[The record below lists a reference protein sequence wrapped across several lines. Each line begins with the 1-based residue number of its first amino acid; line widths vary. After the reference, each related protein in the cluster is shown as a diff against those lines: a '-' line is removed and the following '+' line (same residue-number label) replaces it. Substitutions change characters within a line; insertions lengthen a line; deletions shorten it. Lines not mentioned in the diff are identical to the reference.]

1 MKIRYNVTGD
11 RRKELVKAISG
22 ITGAKAVYKFMPT
35 CNYEIDYFTVTK
47 DGTLLFD
54 DRADS
59 EEVERVLE
67 GIAAA
72 GFAREVPVETTEEPE
87 EAAQEENVGLTI
99 AVPLDK
105 VQVRNLTKLLDAKG
119 SLIKKALGID
129 DLRFE
134 LQEDRVAFPWFAE
147 PQPEEATAYTHF
159 IAALCRMSKD
169 AKRIT
174 AKEKPVDNEKYAFR
188 CFLLRLG
195 FIGDAYKTD
204 RKILLRNLSGSS
216 AFKSGKAGKD
226 SEAALIEWEK
236 REQHFPFPF
245 SRGQTTAYNAWKESK
260 ANGLEIVECR
270 DLPWEKDF
278 PDFIETLREARIEAI
293 LVTDSAF
300 SNKRYTYLFEEAGCI
315 IVGHQMFVRHEKRS
329 TGIENVDTTGIL
341 VVIDGESVKAVDS
354 DD

>member
-1 MKIRYNVTGD
+1 MEIRYNVTGD
-11 RRKELVKAISG
+11 RRKELVKVISS

-67 GIAAA
+67 GIVTA
-72 GFAREVPVETTEEPE
+72 GFACEAPVETTEEPE
-87 EAAQEENVGLTI
+87 ETAQEENVGLTI

-105 VQVRNLTKLLDAKG
+105 VQVGNLTKLLDAKG

-129 DLRFE
+129 DLGFE
-134 LQEDRVAFPWFAE
+134 LQEDRIAFPWFNE
-147 PQPEEATAYTHF
+147 PQPEEATAYAHF

-216 AFKSGKAGKD
+216 AFKSGKAG
-226 SEAALIEWEK
+226 
-236 REQHFPFPF
+236 
-245 SRGQTTAYNAWKESK
+245 
-260 ANGLEIVECR
+260 VE
-270 DLPWEKDF
+270 
-278 PDFIETLREARIEAI
+278 
-293 LVTDSAF
+293 
-300 SNKRYTYLFEEAGCI
+300 G
-315 IVGHQMFVRHEKRS
+315 
-329 TGIENVDTTGIL
+329 
-341 VVIDGESVKAVDS
+341 
-354 DD
+354 

>member
-1 MKIRYNVTGD
+1 MEIRYNVTGD
-11 RRKELVKAISG
+11 RRKELVKIISG

-59 EEVERVLE
+59 EEAERVLD

-72 GFAREVPVETTEEPE
+72 GFACEAPVKTTEEPE
-87 EAAQEENVGLTI
+87 KAAQEEDVGLTI

-105 VQVRNLTKLLDAKG
+105 VQVGNLTKLLDAKG

-147 PQPEEATAYTHF
+147 LQPEEATAYTHF

-216 AFKSGKAGKD
+216 AFKSGA
-226 SEAALIEWEK
+226 K
-236 REQHFPFPF
+236 RTE
-245 SRGQTTAYNAWKESK
+245 
-260 ANGLEIVECR
+260 
-270 DLPWEKDF
+270 
-278 PDFIETLREARIEAI
+278 
-293 LVTDSAF
+293 VTD
-300 SNKRYTYLFEEAGCI
+300 
-315 IVGHQMFVRHEKRS
+315 
-329 TGIENVDTTGIL
+329 D
-341 VVIDGESVKAVDS
+341 AVS
-354 DD
+354 E

>member
-1 MKIRYNVTGD
+1 MEIRYNVTGD
-11 RRKELVKAISG
+11 RRKELVKVISG

-59 EEVERVLE
+59 EEVEQVLE

-72 GFAREVPVETTEEPE
+72 GFECEAPAEAAEPE
-87 EAAQEENVGLTI
+87 KTAQEESVGLTI
-99 AVPLDK
+99 EVPLDK
-105 VQVRNLTKLLDAKG
+105 VQVGNLTKLLDAKG

-134 LQEDRVAFPWFAE
+134 IQEDRIAFPWFTE

-169 AKRIT
+169 TKRIT

-195 FIGDAYKTD
+195 FIGNAYKTD

-216 AFKSGKAGKD
+216 AFKSGA
-226 SEAALIEWEK
+226 K
-236 REQHFPFPF
+236 RTE
-245 SRGQTTAYNAWKESK
+245 
-260 ANGLEIVECR
+260 
-270 DLPWEKDF
+270 
-278 PDFIETLREARIEAI
+278 
-293 LVTDSAF
+293 VTD
-300 SNKRYTYLFEEAGCI
+300 
-315 IVGHQMFVRHEKRS
+315 
-329 TGIENVDTTGIL
+329 D
-341 VVIDGESVKAVDS
+341 AVS
-354 DD
+354 E

>member
-1 MKIRYNVTGD
+1 MEIKYNVTGD
-11 RRKELVKAISG
+11 QRKELVKSISG
-22 ITGAKAVYKFMPT
+22 ITGVKAVYKFMPT

-72 GFAREVPVETTEEPE
+72 GFACEAPVEMTEEPE
-87 EAAQEENVGLTI
+87 EAAQEEDVGLTI

-105 VQVRNLTKLLDAKG
+105 VQVGNLTKLLDAKG

-134 LQEDRVAFPWFAE
+134 LLEDRIAFPWFSE
-147 PQPEEATAYTHF
+147 PQPEETTYTHF
-159 IAALCRMSKD
+159 IAALCQMSRD

-195 FIGDAYKTD
+195 FIGNAYKAD

-216 AFKSGKAGKD
+216 AFKSGKVGVAG
-226 SEAALIEWEK
+226 
-236 REQHFPFPF
+236 
-245 SRGQTTAYNAWKESK
+245 
-260 ANGLEIVECR
+260 
-270 DLPWEKDF
+270 
-278 PDFIETLREARIEAI
+278 
-293 LVTDSAF
+293 
-300 SNKRYTYLFEEAGCI
+300 
-315 IVGHQMFVRHEKRS
+315 
-329 TGIENVDTTGIL
+329 
-341 VVIDGESVKAVDS
+341 
-354 DD
+354 

>member
-1 MKIRYNVTGD
+1 MEIKYNVTGD
-11 RRKELVKAISG
+11 QRKELVKSISG
-22 ITGAKAVYKFMPT
+22 ITGVKAVYKFMPT

-47 DGTLLFD
+47 NGTLLFD

-72 GFAREVPVETTEEPE
+72 GFACEAPLETTEEPE
-87 EAAQEENVGLTI
+87 EAAQEEDVGLTI

-105 VQVRNLTKLLDAKG
+105 VQVGNLTKLLDAKG

-216 AFKSGKAGKD
+216 AFKSGA
-226 SEAALIEWEK
+226 K
-236 REQHFPFPF
+236 RTE
-245 SRGQTTAYNAWKESK
+245 
-260 ANGLEIVECR
+260 
-270 DLPWEKDF
+270 
-278 PDFIETLREARIEAI
+278 
-293 LVTDSAF
+293 VTD
-300 SNKRYTYLFEEAGCI
+300 
-315 IVGHQMFVRHEKRS
+315 
-329 TGIENVDTTGIL
+329 D
-341 VVIDGESVKAVDS
+341 AVS
-354 DD
+354 E

>member
-1 MKIRYNVTGD
+1 MEIKYNVTGD
-11 RRKELVKAISG
+11 RRKELVKTISG
-22 ITGAKAVYKFMPT
+22 ITEVKAVYKFMPT
-35 CNYEIDYFTVTK
+35 CNYEIDHFTVTK

-72 GFAREVPVETTEEPE
+72 GFACEAPEKTTEEPE
-87 EAAQEENVGLTI
+87 EAAQEEDVGLTI

-105 VQVRNLTKLLDAKG
+105 VQVGNLTKLLDAKG

-134 LQEDRVAFPWFAE
+134 LQEDRITFPWFAE

-216 AFKSGKAGKD
+216 AFKSGA
-226 SEAALIEWEK
+226 K
-236 REQHFPFPF
+236 RME
-245 SRGQTTAYNAWKESK
+245 
-260 ANGLEIVECR
+260 
-270 DLPWEKDF
+270 
-278 PDFIETLREARIEAI
+278 
-293 LVTDSAF
+293 VTD
-300 SNKRYTYLFEEAGCI
+300 
-315 IVGHQMFVRHEKRS
+315 
-329 TGIENVDTTGIL
+329 D
-341 VVIDGESVKAVDS
+341 AVS
-354 DD
+354 E

>member
-1 MKIRYNVTGD
+1 MEIRYNVTGD
-11 RRKELVKAISG
+11 RRKELVKVISG

-47 DGTLLFD
+47 NGTLLFD

-72 GFAREVPVETTEEPE
+72 GFACEAPVETTEEPE
-87 EAAQEENVGLTI
+87 EAAQEEDVGLTI

-105 VQVRNLTKLLDAKG
+105 VQVGNLTKLLDAKG

-159 IAALCRMSKD
+159 IAALCQMSKD

-216 AFKSGKAGKD
+216 AFKSGA
-226 SEAALIEWEK
+226 K
-236 REQHFPFPF
+236 RTE
-245 SRGQTTAYNAWKESK
+245 
-260 ANGLEIVECR
+260 
-270 DLPWEKDF
+270 
-278 PDFIETLREARIEAI
+278 
-293 LVTDSAF
+293 VTD
-300 SNKRYTYLFEEAGCI
+300 
-315 IVGHQMFVRHEKRS
+315 
-329 TGIENVDTTGIL
+329 D
-341 VVIDGESVKAVDS
+341 AVS
-354 DD
+354 E